1 MSPPMSPLLENMTR
15 MKMFA
20 EKKNDGNVCRK
31 GRKEGILFSQPED
44 GNIFAGKRVNKRIPD
59 FLPEMQRETEK

>member
-1 MSPPMSPLLENMTR
+1 MSPPVSPLLENMTG

-20 EKKNDGNVCRK
+20 EKKKTTEMFAG
-31 GRKEGILFSQPED
+31 KESLFPPPED
-44 GNIFAGKRVNKRIPD
+44 GNIFAGKRVNNRIPD